1 MIEIKAPLE
10 SLEDKLSRMPEVT
23 PRQLEEVN
31 QLEKDYEK
39 EGLALEE
46 LKRTIKD
53 ITEELRSNEQELDNG
68 INEMIT
74 NINESFRE

>member
-46 LKRTIKD
+46 LKRKIKD
-53 ITEELRSNEQELDNG
+53 ITEELRSNEQDLDNG

>member
-46 LKRTIKD
+46 LKRRIKD
-53 ITEELRSNEQELDNG
+53 ITEELRSNGQELDNG
-68 INEMIT
+68 INQMIT
-74 NINESFRE
+74 NINDSFRE

>member
-46 LKRTIKD
+46 LKREIKD
-53 ITEELRSNEQELDNG
+53 ITEELRNNEQELDNG
-68 INEMIT
+68 INQMIT
-74 NINESFRE
+74 NINDSFRE

>member
-46 LKRTIKD
+46 LKRRIKD

-68 INEMIT
+68 INQMIT
-74 NINESFRE
+74 NINDSFRE

>member
-46 LKRTIKD
+46 LKRKIKD

-68 INEMIT
+68 INQMIT
-74 NINESFRE
+74 NINDSFRE

>member
-46 LKRTIKD
+46 LKRRIKD
-53 ITEELRSNEQELDNG
+53 ITEELRNNEQELDNG
-68 INEMIT
+68 INQMIT
-74 NINESFRE
+74 NINDSFRE

>member
-46 LKRTIKD
+46 LKREIKD

-68 INEMIT
+68 INQMIT
-74 NINESFRE
+74 NINDSFRE